1 MKTIQRMIAVLAVLV
16 LSACSGSPERN
27 QQLCVAGGAIAGLL
41 AASSGPGLA
50 AGAVAGGGIG
60 GVLCSPPAPPEP
72 EPVAVAAVADAD
84 GDGVADD
91 SDRCPDTPPGVNV
104 DARGCP
110 LDSDNDGV
118 ADYADRCAN
127 TPAGATVDE
136 WGCPVAG
143 EVIFSADSLNFA
155 FDSAALTAD
164 ARRALDAAAVV
175 IRDNPGV
182 QLDLIGH
189 TDSRG
194 SEVYNLGLSERRAR
208 AAVAYL
214 VGKGVA
220 ADQLRAIGRGEAE
233 PIASND
239 TDSGRA
245 RNRRVELVV
254 R

>member
-1 MKTIQRMIAVLAVLV
+1 MKTLQHLIAVFAVMLLA
-16 LSACSGSPERN
+16 ACTSSPERN
-27 QQLCVAGGAIAGLL
+27 QQLCVAGGAITGLL
-41 AASSGPGLA
+41 AAGGGPALA
-50 AGAVAGGGIG
+50 AGAIAGGGIG

-72 EPVAVAAVADAD
+72 EPVAMAADADTD
-84 GDGVADD
+84 GDGVADN

-104 DARGCP
+104 DASGCP

-118 ADYADRCAN
+118 ADYEDRCAN

-143 EVIFSADSLNFA
+143 EVIFSTDEVNFA
-155 FDSAALTAD
+155 FDSARLSSRARSALNS
-164 ARRALDAAAVV
+164 ALEV
-175 IRDNPGV
+175 IRDNPSV
-182 QLDLIGH
+182 QLDLVGH
-189 TDSRG
+189 TDSLG
-194 SEVYNLGLSERRAR
+194 SETYNLGLSERRAR
-208 AAVAYL
+208 AAREYL
-214 VGKGVA
+214 VSRGVSA
-220 ADQLRAIGRGEAE
+220 ERLRAIGRGEAE

>member
-1 MKTIQRMIAVLAVLV
+1 
-16 LSACSGSPERN
+16 
-27 QQLCVAGGAIAGLL
+27 
-41 AASSGPGLA
+41 
-50 AGAVAGGGIG
+50 
-60 GVLCSPPAPPEP
+60 
-72 EPVAVAAVADAD
+72 
-84 GDGVADD
+84 
-91 SDRCPDTPPGVNV
+91 
-104 DARGCP
+104 
-110 LDSDNDGV
+110 
-118 ADYADRCAN
+118 
-127 TPAGATVDE
+127 VDE

-155 FDSAALTAD
+155 FDSAELSAD
-164 ARRALDAAAVV
+164 ARRALDAAAAV

-189 TDSRG
+189 TDSTG

-214 VGKGVA
+214 VGKGVS

-239 TDSGRA
+239 TDRGRA
-245 RNRRVELVV
+245 SNRRVELVV

>member
-1 MKTIQRMIAVLAVLV
+1 MKTLKHVIAVLAVLV
-16 LSACSGSPERN
+16 LSACTGSPERN
-27 QQLCVAGGAIAGLL
+27 QQLCVAGGAITGLL
-41 AASSGPGLA
+41 AAGGGPALA

-60 GVLCSPPAPPEP
+60 GVLCSPPAPPAP
-72 EPVAVAAVADAD
+72 EPVAMAEVADMD
-84 GDGVADD
+84 DDGVADD

-104 DARGCP
+104 DARGCA
-110 LDSDNDGV
+110 LDSDDDGV
-118 ADYADRCAN
+118 ADYTDRCAN
-127 TPAGATVDE
+127 TPAGAAVDE
-136 WGCPVAG
+136 WGCPMAG

-155 FDSAALTAD
+155 FDSAELTAD

-189 TDSRG
+189 TDSKG
-194 SEVYNLGLSERRAR
+194 SEIYNLGLSERRAR

-214 VGKGVA
+214 VSQGVA

-233 PIASND
+233 PVASNN